1 VLAFGPRMVYYLYMP
16 SIVGKKQ
23 GNKTY
28 YYLVESARVDGK
40 PRIVSQRYLGPAEE
54 IMARLAGSGPGEPD
68 RSRHLAFGDV
78 AAVWAMLG
86 RLRVAEIVDD
96 VVGPRR
102 ADAGASV
109 GTYVALATLNRVC
122 DPCSKLGFADWWA
135 KTAGDRWL
143 RLPSRALDHRRF
155 WDAMDQ
161 ISETDLVE
169 IERRVVAGM
178 VEGFGVDLSGLVLDM
193 TNFATWIDSANDRA
207 PIAQRGHSKQKRS
220 DLRLVGLGLVVSTD
234 GGVPL
239 VSHAYAGDK
248 PDVTQFPV
256 LVKEL
261 AARFDTLIGQQ
272 SAEGVRRLTL
282 VFDAGQNS
290 ADNFDLFDVD
300 ETTANKGSPLHF
312 VGSLPPSDHPDLLA
326 VPKKR
331 YTPVDPQVFAG
342 LSGFETTKT
351 VFGVERRVVV
361 TYSPNLHAKQSAGF
375 DQTLA
380 KALRQLAVVEA
391 RLARG
396 KCRKSREKVEAE
408 IAEIVKPRWLP
419 RVIATTLVGDTPA
432 QLRLTYHVDGRARAA
447 LERELFGKRVLF
459 TDNDAETTPTA
470 RVVADYRTQEAVE
483 ADFRQM
489 KDPKVVSFSP
499 MFHWTEQKIRVHVFY
514 CVLALMT
521 ARLMVREADRHGL
534 HMSVRVLLDTLAGIG
549 ETVLIYQ
556 GERGRPRARR
566 MLTETD
572 RTARA
577 LYDIFGL
584 DAYAPNQP

>member
-1 VLAFGPRMVYYLYMP
+1 M
-16 SIVGKKQ
+16 GKKQ
-23 GNKTY
+23 AGKTY

-54 IMARLAGSGPGEPD
+54 VVARLAGNGPGEPD

-102 ADAGASV
+102 ADAAASV

-122 DPCSKLGFADWWA
+122 DPCSKLAFADWWA

-143 RLPSRALDHRRF
+143 RLPGRALDHRRF

-161 ISETDLVE
+161 ISATDLVE
-169 IERRVVAGM
+169 IERRVVAAM
-178 VEGFGVDLSGLVLDM
+178 VETFGVDLSGLVLDM

-220 DLRLVGLGLVVSTD
+220 DLRIVGLGLVVSTD
-234 GGVPL
+234 GGLPL
-239 VSHAYAGDK
+239 VSHPYAGDK
-248 PDVTQFPV
+248 PDVTQFPGM
-256 LVKEL
+256 VKEL
-261 AARFDTLIGQQ
+261 TARFDTLTTRAADGTVD
-272 SAEGVRRLTL
+272 GGRRLTL

-290 ADNFDLFDVD
+290 ADNFELFDSD
-300 ETTANKGSPLHF
+300 DTTGDKGSLLHF

-331 YTPVDPQVFAG
+331 YTPVDPQRFPG
-342 LSGFETTKT
+342 LTGFETRKE

-361 TYSPNLHAKQSAGF
+361 THSENLHAKQSAGF
-375 DQTLA
+375 DQTTA
-380 KALRQLAVVEA
+380 KALRQLAMVEA

-396 KCRKSREKVEAE
+396 KCRKSREKLEAE
-408 IAEIVKPRWLP
+408 IAEIVKARWLS
-419 RVIATTLVGDTPA
+419 RVITTTLAGESPN

-447 LERELFGKRVLF
+447 LEKELFGKRILF
-459 TDNDAETTPTA
+459 TDNEPDTTPTA
-470 RVVADYRTQEAVE
+470 RVVADYRSQETVE

-489 KDPKVVSFSP
+489 KDRDVVSFSP

-521 ARLMVREADRHGL
+521 ARLMVREADRHDL
-534 HMSVRVLLDTLAGIG
+534 HMSVRVLLDTLASIQ

-572 RTARA
+572 RTTRR

-584 DAYAPNQP
+584 DAYAPHQP

>member
-1 VLAFGPRMVYYLYMP
+1 
-16 SIVGKKQ
+16 VGKKQ
-23 GNKTY
+23 AGKTY

-54 IMARLAGSGPGEPD
+54 VVARLAGNGPGEPD

-102 ADAGASV
+102 ADAAASV

-122 DPCSKLGFADWWA
+122 DPCSKLAFADWWA

-143 RLPSRALDHRRF
+143 RLPGRALDHRRF

-161 ISETDLVE
+161 ISATDLVE
-169 IERRVVAGM
+169 IERRVVAAM
-178 VEGFGVDLSGLVLDM
+178 VETFGVDLSGLVLDM

-220 DLRLVGLGLVVSTD
+220 DLRIVGLGLVVSTD
-234 GGVPL
+234 GGLPL
-239 VSHAYAGDK
+239 VSHPYAGDK
-248 PDVTQFPV
+248 PDVTQFPGM
-256 LVKEL
+256 VKEL
-261 AARFDTLIGQQ
+261 TARFDTLTTRAADGTVD
-272 SAEGVRRLTL
+272 GGRRLTL

-290 ADNFDLFDVD
+290 ADNFELFDSD
-300 ETTANKGSPLHF
+300 DTTGDKGSLLHF

-331 YTPVDPQVFAG
+331 YTPVDPQRFPG
-342 LSGFETTKT
+342 LTGFETRKE

-361 TYSPNLHAKQSAGF
+361 THSENLHAKQSAGF
-375 DQTLA
+375 DQTTA
-380 KALRQLAVVEA
+380 KALRQLAMVEA

-396 KCRKSREKVEAE
+396 KCRKSREKLEAE
-408 IAEIVKPRWLP
+408 IAEIVKARWLS
-419 RVIATTLVGDTPA
+419 RVITTTLAGESPN

-447 LERELFGKRVLF
+447 LEKELFGKRILF
-459 TDNDAETTPTA
+459 TDNEPDTTPTA
-470 RVVADYRTQEAVE
+470 RVVADYRSQETVE

-489 KDPKVVSFSP
+489 KDRDVVSFSP

-521 ARLMVREADRHGL
+521 ARLMVREADRHDL
-534 HMSVRVLLDTLAGIG
+534 HMSVRVLLDTLASIQ

-572 RTARA
+572 RTTRR

-584 DAYAPNQP
+584 DAYAPHQP

>member
-1 VLAFGPRMVYYLYMP
+1 M
-16 SIVGKKQ
+16 GKKQ
-23 GNKTY
+23 AGKTY

-54 IMARLAGSGPGEPD
+54 VVARLAGNGPGEPD

-86 RLRVAEIVDD
+86 RLRVAEIIDD

-102 ADAGASV
+102 ADAAASV

-122 DPCSKLGFADWWA
+122 DPCSKLAFADWWA

-143 RLPSRALDHRRF
+143 RLPARALDHRRF

-161 ISETDLVE
+161 ISATDLVE
-169 IERRVVAGM
+169 IERRVVAAM
-178 VEGFGVDLSGLVLDM
+178 VETFEVDLSGLVLDM

-220 DLRLVGLGLVVSTD
+220 DLRIVGLGLVVSTD
-234 GGVPL
+234 GGLPL
-239 VSHAYAGDK
+239 VSHPYAGDK

-256 LVKEL
+256 MVKEL
-261 AARFDTLIGQQ
+261 TARFDSLTGQRAAQ
-272 SAEGVRRLTL
+272 GAGGGRRLTL

-290 ADNFDLFDVD
+290 ADNFELFDLD
-300 ETTANKGSPLHF
+300 DTTAENRTLLHF

-331 YTPVDPQVFAG
+331 YTPIDPQLFPG
-342 LSGFETTKT
+342 LTGFETRKE

-361 TYSPNLHAKQSAGF
+361 THSENLHAKQSAGL
-375 DQTLA
+375 DQTTA
-380 KALRQLAVVEA
+380 KALRQLGAVAA

-396 KCRKSREKVEAE
+396 RCRKSRENVEAE
-408 IAEIVKPRWLP
+408 IAEIVKARWLS
-419 RVIATTLVGDTPA
+419 RVITTTLAGDTPN
-432 QLRLTYHVDGRARAA
+432 QLRLTYQVNGRARAA
-447 LERELFGKRVLF
+447 LEKELFGKRILF
-459 TDNDAETTPTA
+459 TDNEADTTPTA
-470 RVVADYRTQEAVE
+470 RVVADYRSQETVE

-489 KDPKVVSFSP
+489 KDRDVVSFSP

-521 ARLMVREADRHGL
+521 ARLMVREADHHHI
-534 HMSVRVLLDTLAGIG
+534 HMSVRVLLDTLAGIQ